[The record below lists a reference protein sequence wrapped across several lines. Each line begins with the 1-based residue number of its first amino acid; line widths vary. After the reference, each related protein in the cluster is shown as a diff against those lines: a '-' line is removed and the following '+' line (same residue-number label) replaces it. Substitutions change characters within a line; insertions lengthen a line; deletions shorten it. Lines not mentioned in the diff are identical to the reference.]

1 MADTL
6 WPLVDPTG
14 ASDNEQREFFLRLF
28 VECYVKDAQ
37 GQEPDI
43 RDWQGKRVKFH
54 TPNFDHAFSEASNYR
69 LSSGIHDVPLSMRRA
84 QRMLWI
90 KEVLAGSAGTIEVR
104 GQHRKDTRGR
114 MRKRRTLIVVEER
127 YVVVLQ
133 ACEKEGYEFE
143 FVTAF
148 PADQAYLE
156 KIRRESAL
164 LEIKKP
170 QSYGD

>member
-1 MADTL
+1 
-6 WPLVDPTG
+6 
-14 ASDNEQREFFLRLF
+14 
-28 VECYVKDAQ
+28 
-37 GQEPDI
+37 
-43 RDWQGKRVKFH
+43 
-54 TPNFDHAFSEASNYR
+54 
-69 LSSGIHDVPLSMRRA
+69 
-84 QRMLWI
+84 MLWI

-104 GQHRKDTRGR
+104 GQHRKDSRGR

>member
-6 WPLVDPTG
+6 WPLVDPAG
-14 ASDNEQREFFLRLF
+14 ASENEQREYFLRLF
-28 VECYVKDAQ
+28 VEIYVRDAE

-54 TPNFDHAFSEASNYR
+54 ALNFDHAFSEASNYR
-69 LSSGIHDVPLSMRRA
+69 LSSGVHDLPLSMRRA
-84 QRMLWI
+84 QRVLWI
-90 KEVLAGSAGTIEVR
+90 KEAIAGSAGTIEVL
-104 GQHRKDTRGR
+104 GQHRKDSRGR

-127 YVVVLQ
+127 YAVVLQ
-133 ACEKEGYEFE
+133 ACEKMGYDFE

-156 KIRRESAL
+156 KIRCESARL
-164 LEIKKP
+164 DVKKP
-170 QSYGD
+170 QS

>member
-37 GQEPDI
+37 GKEPDI

-84 QRMLWI
+84 
-90 KEVLAGSAGTIEVR
+90 
-104 GQHRKDTRGR
+104 
-114 MRKRRTLIVVEER
+114 
-127 YVVVLQ
+127 
-133 ACEKEGYEFE
+133 
-143 FVTAF
+143 
-148 PADQAYLE
+148 
-156 KIRRESAL
+156 
-164 LEIKKP
+164 
-170 QSYGD
+170 

>member
-6 WPLVDPTG
+6 WPLLDPAG
-14 ASDNEQREFFLRLF
+14 ASEDEQREYFLRLF
-28 VECYVKDAQ
+28 LENYVMGAQ

-43 RDWQGKRVKFH
+43 RDWHGRRVKFH
-54 TPNFDHAFSEASNYR
+54 PPNFDHAFSEASNYR
-69 LSSGIHDVPLSMRRA
+69 LSSGVHDIPLSMRRA

-90 KEVLAGSAGTIEVR
+90 KEAIAGSAGTIEVR
-104 GQHRKDTRGR
+104 AQTRKDSRGR
-114 MRKRRTLIVVEER
+114 MRKRRTLIVVDER

-133 ACEKEGYEFE
+133 ACEKEGYAFE

-148 PADQAYLE
+148 PADQAYLD
-156 KIRRESAL
+156 KIRHESAL
-164 LEIKKP
+164 LEMKKP